1 MYCNVGAKAVFHS
14 FKKYE
19 MMYNMDLIGAA
30 RKKSVEENNSRGDDS
45 TLSPTRKTRISP
57 RRAQGNSPRSHDYCK
72 TRRSRPTD
80 ENPESNHASDDES
93 HNETKVNPKLDLVSE
108 LLLIDQT

>member
-1 MYCNVGAKAVFHS
+1 MINSDDEAM
-14 FKKYE
+14 KYE
-19 MMYNMDLIGAA
+19 MIYNMNFIGVA
-30 RKKSVEENNSRGDDS
+30 RKKSAEENNSRGDDS

-80 ENPESNHASDDES
+80 EHPESNNASDDES
-93 HNETKVNPKLDLVSE
+93 HNETKVKTK
-108 LLLIDQT
+108 IGFGIRA

>member
-1 MYCNVGAKAVFHS
+1 MLVLRQYFIIDM
-14 FKKYE
+14 KYE
-19 MMYNMDLIGAA
+19 MMCNNNFIGVA
-30 RKKSVEENNSRGDDS
+30 RKKSAEENNSRGDDS

-80 ENPESNHASDDES
+80 EHPESNNASDDES
-93 HNETKVNPKLDLVSE
+93 HNETKAKLKLDLVLE
-108 LLLIDQT
+108 LSLII